1 MADQEPRARYILS
14 ELFDHGRVAVKDV
27 AHHFQVSHETVRRD
41 LKQLEQQGHLRCVY
55 GGGVKQRRDRDE
67 PLVDRIRLNAR
78 EKTRVAAYASTL
90 LKNSLKIFIDSG
102 STTLA
107 FARHLRDWPS
117 VVVYSNS
124 LEIIQFLLE
133 AGHPKV
139 FGVGGAIEPRQRS
152 FFGQQALDLIS
163 SHYFDIA
170 FVGIASVDLELGFMD
185 FHADES
191 TIRRALRRHSRQI
204 TVLADRRKFGHPSSV
219 CTYGFNEVDIL
230 VCDAAPPKKFIEK
243 LEESKVALLHD

>member
-1 MADQEPRARYILS
+1 MADHEPRTRYILS

-27 AHHFQVSHETVRRD
+27 ARHFQVSHETVRRD

-55 GGGVKQRRDRDE
+55 GGAVRQRRDRDE

-78 EKTRVAAYASTL
+78 EKTRVAAHAATL
-90 LKNSLKIFIDSG
+90 LKNDLKIFIDSG

-107 FARHLRDWPS
+107 FARHLKDWPS

-124 LEIIQFLLE
+124 LEIIQILLE

-139 FGVGGAIEPRQRS
+139 IGVGGAIEPRQRS

-170 FVGIASVDLELGFMD
+170 FVGIASVAVELGCMD

-191 TIRRALRRHSRQI
+191 TVRRTLRRHSRQI
-204 TVLADRRKFGHPSSV
+204 ALLADCRKFGHPSSV

-230 VCDAAPPKKFIEK
+230 VTDTAPPRQFMEK
-243 LEESKVALLHD
+243 LEKSKVVLLHG